1 MYFTQST
8 FDFLDELTANN
19 NRDWFAANKD
29 RYTDD
34 VQTPGRRLIDAVA
47 GPLRRVAPFLVAS
60 SSKSGGSMTRI
71 YRDTRFS
78 KDKTPYKN
86 YVGIQFRHDA
96 GKDIHAPGIY
106 VHVATDECFIG
117 AGCWQPEPSVLAKIR
132 ARIDGDAKAWKRAR
146 DDKKFAASF
155 TLWGEQLKTSP
166 RDYPKDHPMIDDL
179 RRKDFIGLSPVT
191 RKQMISDDLVAVII
205 ERVKASRPLMRFL
218 CDAIGV
224 PY

>member
-96 GKDIHAPGIY
+96 GKDIHAPGLY

-146 DDKKFAASF
+146 DDKKLAASF

-191 RKQMISDDLVAVII
+191 RKQMMSDDLVAVII